1 MVCSAF
7 AGASRCQLGDRM
19 VNEELLQPVRPQ
31 PVDNEVR
38 RKPLDGRRFFAVSR
52 TNIFYAGLK
61 QVGYLAAKFADHVQD
76 SVKYFCRV
84 GA

>member
-7 AGASRCQLGDRM
+7 AGASRCRLGDRM

-52 TNIFYAGLK
+52 TNIFL
-61 QVGYLAAKFADHVQD
+61 
-76 SVKYFCRV
+76 C
-84 GA
+84 GAETSRIFGSKIRRPRSG